1 MPSRPTRSH
10 DILASKTG
18 AVMARTIRKAFLSG
32 SLPKLLCFT
41 SAINRVVEI
50 FQSISADA
58 DADGGFAPIK

>member
-1 MPSRPTRSH
+1 
-10 DILASKTG
+10 
-18 AVMARTIRKAFLSG
+18 MARTIRKAFLSG